1 MIKLKQLL
9 LGFAVFV
16 TCAGAAS
23 PASASEITVA
33 AAASLSD
40 ALAEAGRVF
49 QSQTG
54 DTVRFSF
61 AASSTLAKQIES
73 GAPVALFFSADR
85 DWMDYVESRNLLIAN
100 TRHDLL
106 GNRLVLIEPADKTAQ
121 IDIVAGFPLA
131 ALLGTGKLSMGE
143 PGSVPAGK
151 YGKQALTSLGVWDSV
166 ANKVVAADSVRS
178 AMAFVQSGEA
188 PLGIVYATDA
198 ASSSQVRVAGTF
210 PLSSHKRITYP
221 VAMIK
226 DQDSPEARAFLKF
239 VEGPDGRAI
248 FTRYGFSEP

>member
-1 MIKLKQLL
+1 MKNIKQLL
-9 LGFAVFV
+9 LGLAVLV
-16 TCAGAAS
+16 TCSVAA
-23 PASASEITVA
+23 ASEITVA

-73 GAPVALFFSADR
+73 GAPVSLFISADE
-85 DWMDYVESRNLLIAN
+85 DWMDYVDTRKLLIAGS
-100 TRHDLL
+100 RQDLL
-106 GNRLVLIEPADKTAQ
+106 GNRLVLVEPADKSAQ
-121 IDIVAGFPLA
+121 VDIVAGFPLA
-131 ALLGTGKLSMGE
+131 TLLGSGKLAMGE

-151 YGKQALTSLGVWDSV
+151 YGKEALTNLGVWDSV
-166 ANKVVAADSVRS
+166 SAKVVAADSVRS
-178 AMAFVQSGEA
+178 ALAFVQSGEA
-188 PLGIVYATDA
+188 PFGIVYTTDA
-198 ASSSQVRVAGTF
+198 ASSKQVRVAGTF

-221 VAMIK
+221 VALIK

-239 VEGPDGRAI
+239 IESPEARAI
-248 FTRYGFSEP
+248 FTKYGFSQP

>member
-1 MIKLKQLL
+1 MKPFKQML
-9 LGFAVFV
+9 LGVVIVAS
-16 TCAGAAS
+16 AAM
-23 PASASEITVA
+23 AHASEITVA

-61 AASSTLAKQIES
+61 AASSTLTKQIEA
-73 GAPVALFFSADR
+73 GAPVALFFSADE
-85 DWMDYVESRNLLIAN
+85 DWMDYVDSRKLLIAA
-100 TRHDLL
+100 TRMDLL

-121 IDIVAGFPLA
+121 VDIVAGFPLA
-131 ALLGTGKLSMGE
+131 SLLGSGRLAMGE

-151 YGKQALTSLGVWDSV
+151 YGKQALVNLGVWESV
-166 ANKVVAADSVRS
+166 SSKVVAADSVRS

-188 PLGIVYATDA
+188 PFGIVYATDA
-198 ASSSQVRVAGTF
+198 ASSKQVRVAGIF

-248 FTRYGFSEP
+248 FTKYGFSEP

>member
-1 MIKLKQLL
+1 MKPFKQML
-9 LGFAVFV
+9 LGVVIVAS
-16 TCAGAAS
+16 AAM
-23 PASASEITVA
+23 AHASEITVA

-61 AASSTLAKQIES
+61 AASSTLAKQIEA
-73 GAPVALFFSADR
+73 GAPVALFFSADE
-85 DWMDYVESRNLLIAN
+85 DWMDYLDSRKLLIAA
-100 TRHDLL
+100 TRMDLL

-121 IDIVAGFPLA
+121 VDIVAGFPLA
-131 ALLGTGKLSMGE
+131 SLLGSGRLSMGE

-151 YGKQALTSLGVWDSV
+151 YGKQALVNLGVWDSV
-166 ANKVVAADSVRS
+166 SSKVVAADSVRS

-188 PLGIVYATDA
+188 PFGIVYATDA
-198 ASSSQVRVAGTF
+198 ASSKQVRVAGTF

-248 FTRYGFSEP
+248 FTKYGFSEP